1 MSVRVRV
8 PLRLLLL
15 GGAMDIK
22 VQCWKCSNEHIIS
35 VEQSDHDDWQNGQ
48 LIQDALHYLTD
59 DERELLMSATC
70 GECWDILF
78 GEDETDG

>member
-15 GGAMDIK
+15 GDAMDIN
-22 VQCWKCSNEHIIS
+22 VECWNCSDEHIIS
-35 VEQSDHDDWQNGQ
+35 VEQSDHEDWQNGE
-48 LIQDALHYLTD
+48 LIQDALYYLTD

>member
-1 MSVRVRV
+1 
-8 PLRLLLL
+8 
-15 GGAMDIK
+15 MDIK
-22 VQCWKCSNEHIIS
+22 VECWKCSNEHIIS
-35 VEQSDHDDWQNGQ
+35 VELSDLVGWQNGE